1 MPLPC
6 LDTYSTARVH
16 QKRVLLAD
24 LHANNHSLALQVHIV
39 EGRHPV
45 LDSLRGG
52 MVPNDVHLAA
62 SGPRV
67 QIITGPNMGG
77 GHHPASTAFKHCAA
91 ALVRLHVSHLC
102 PTGAAQCLEAASNS

>member
-1 MPLPC
+1 MHCKQQQLFAGLLSMQPCSLP
-6 LDTYSTARVH
+6 T
-16 QKRVLLAD
+16 
-24 LHANNHSLALQVHIV
+24 LQLHIV

-52 MVPNDVHLAA
+52 MVPNDAHLAA

-77 GHHPASTAFKHCAA
+77 EHTPASVA
-91 ALVRLHVSHLC
+91 
-102 PTGAAQCLEAASNS
+102 

>member
-1 MPLPC
+1 M
-6 LDTYSTARVH
+6 
-16 QKRVLLAD
+16 
-24 LHANNHSLALQVHIV
+24 

-77 GHHPASTAFKHCAA
+77 EHTPASMA
-91 ALVRLHVSHLC
+91 
-102 PTGAAQCLEAASNS
+102 